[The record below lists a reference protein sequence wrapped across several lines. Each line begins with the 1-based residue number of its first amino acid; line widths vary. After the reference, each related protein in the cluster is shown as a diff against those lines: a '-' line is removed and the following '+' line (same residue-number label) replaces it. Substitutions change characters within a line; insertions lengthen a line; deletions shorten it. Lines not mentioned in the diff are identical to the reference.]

1 MLFRDKNPL
10 GIMASIFYSTV
21 DKRRRQ
27 EVADSKMINEDHTA
41 MSNLPKQGFQR
52 QFDTEKYVR
61 SPWRDDEIRG

>member
-1 MLFRDKNPL
+1 MLFRNKNPISL
-10 GIMASIFYSTV
+10 LEVSFYSTM

-27 EVADSKMINEDHTA
+27 EFADSKMINEDHTA

-61 SPWRDDEIRG
+61 SPWRDDEVRG